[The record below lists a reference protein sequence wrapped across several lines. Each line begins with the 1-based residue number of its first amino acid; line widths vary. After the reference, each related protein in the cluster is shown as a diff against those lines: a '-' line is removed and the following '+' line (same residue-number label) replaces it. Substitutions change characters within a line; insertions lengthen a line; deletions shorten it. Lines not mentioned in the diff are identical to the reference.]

1 MPPGSLQSFSC
12 TRGFHRRSVHCVC
25 ECPDAALT
33 SCGGR
38 PLPANE
44 PLNLDGYGE
53 IVLKPADLKNGQ
65 RNPGK
70 SSLRVCLLT
79 YRGNP
84 TCGGQG
90 VYVKYLSRALRELGH
105 EVDVLSGPPYPELD
119 EGIALHKIP
128 GLDLYNPEHLFKV
141 TSIRDLS
148 SPLNQF
154 EFLSM
159 CSGGFPEPFT
169 FGFRARRHLL
179 RGRNGYDIIHDNQS
193 LSYGLLDIAAGG
205 YPTVATIHHPITV
218 DRDTEVD
225 AAGSWLR
232 RMKVRRWYAFL
243 AMQKRVSR
251 RIPKIITVSECSKR
265 DIGREFRL
273 PAERFRVVPNGINT
287 DCFYPLSGVKRAD
300 HQILVTNSADTPLKG
315 LRYLLEAVAEIRRER
330 AVCVVVIGKPKEN
343 GVIERL
349 VSELSLGDA
358 VRFTGRI
365 ADREFARYYAEA
377 TMAVIPSLYEGFGM
391 PAGEAMAC
399 GVPVISTTGGA
410 LPEVVGDAGILV
422 PPGDAAALRDA
433 ILALLNDPE
442 RRRRLGEAG
451 LARVKN
457 SLTWRHAAQKTAEVY
472 REAMDAHRRF

>member
-1 MPPGSLQSFSC
+1 MKQ
-12 TRGFHRRSVHCVC
+12 T
-25 ECPDAALT
+25 
-33 SCGGR
+33 
-38 PLPANE
+38 
-44 PLNLDGYGE
+44 
-53 IVLKPADLKNGQ
+53 DLKIGQ
-65 RNPGK
+65 QNRKG
-70 SSLRVCLLT
+70 SFLRICLMT

-90 VYVKYLSRALRELGH
+90 VYIKYLSRALKDLGH
-105 EVDVLSGPPYPELD
+105 DVDVLSGPPYPELA
-119 EGIALHKIP
+119 EGVQLHKIP

-141 TSIRDLS
+141 RKIRELF
-148 SPLNQF
+148 SPVNQF

-169 FGFRARRHLL
+169 FGISAHRHL
-179 RGRNGYDIIHDNQS
+179 RKRRKRYDIVHDNQS
-193 LSYGLLDIAAGG
+193 LSYGLLGIAGSG

-218 DRDTEVD
+218 DRDTEID

-232 RMKVRRWYAFL
+232 RMKVRRWYSFL
-243 AMQKRVSR
+243 TMQKRVSR
-251 RIPKIITVSECSKR
+251 RISNIITVSECSKR

-287 DCFYPLSGVKRAD
+287 DYFYPLSGVKRAD

-315 LRYLLEAVAEIRRER
+315 LRYLLEAAADIRRER
-330 AVCVVVIGKPKEN
+330 EIRVVVIGKPKKD

-349 VSELSLGDA
+349 VAELSLGDT

-365 ADREFARYYAEA
+365 AYEEFARYYAEA

-399 GVPVISTTGGA
+399 GVPVISTSGGA

-422 PPGDAAALRDA
+422 PPADAAALREA
-433 ILALLNDPE
+433 IDALLNDPE
-442 RRRRLGEAG
+442 RRRKLGEAG
-451 LARVKN
+451 LARVRN
-457 SLTWRHAAQKTAEVY
+457 SLTWRHAAQKTVEVY
-472 REAMDAHRRF
+472 REAIDAYGRF

>member
-1 MPPGSLQSFSC
+1 M
-12 TRGFHRRSVHCVC
+12 
-25 ECPDAALT
+25 
-33 SCGGR
+33 
-38 PLPANE
+38 
-44 PLNLDGYGE
+44 
-53 IVLKPADLKNGQ
+53 
-65 RNPGK
+65 
-70 SSLRVCLLT
+70 T

-90 VYVKYLSRALRELGH
+90 VYIQYLSRALKELGH
-105 EVDVLSGPPYPELD
+105 EVEVLSGPPYPELD
-119 EGIALHKIP
+119 DGIVLHKIP

-141 TSIRDLS
+141 TNIRDLS
-148 SPLNQF
+148 SPINQF

-193 LSYGLLDIAAGG
+193 LSYGLLGIVRNG

-218 DRDTEVD
+218 DRDAEIE
-225 AAGSWLR
+225 AAEGWLR
-232 RMKVRRWYAFL
+232 RMKARRWYAFL
-243 AMQKRVSR
+243 TMQKRVSR
-251 RIPKIITVSECSKR
+251 RISHIITVSNCSR
-265 DIGREFRL
+265 ADIGREFRI
-273 PAERFRVVPNGINT
+273 PDERFRVVPNGINL
-287 DCFYPLSGVKRAD
+287 DCFFPLNGIQRAD
-300 HQILVTNSADTPLKG
+300 DLILVTNSADSPLKG
-315 LRYLLEAVAEIRRER
+315 LRYLLEAVAEIRGKREIR
-330 AVCVVVIGKPKEN
+330 LVVIGKPKTD

-349 VSELSLGDA
+349 VAELSLGDT

-365 ADREFARYYAEA
+365 AQEEIARLYAEA

-399 GVPVISTTGGA
+399 GVPVISTSGGA

-422 PPGDAAALRDA
+422 PPADKSALREA

-457 SLTWRHAAQKTAEVY
+457 SLTWRHAAQKTVEVY
-472 REAMDAHRRF
+472 REAIDAHRRL

>member
-1 MPPGSLQSFSC
+1 MKQ
-12 TRGFHRRSVHCVC
+12 
-25 ECPDAALT
+25 
-33 SCGGR
+33 
-38 PLPANE
+38 
-44 PLNLDGYGE
+44 
-53 IVLKPADLKNGQ
+53 ADLNSDQRRGNGCA
-65 RNPGK
+65 
-70 SSLRVCLLT
+70 LRICLMT

-90 VYVKYLSRALRELGH
+90 VYVQYLSRALKELGH
-105 EVDVLSGPPYPELD
+105 EVDVLSGPPYPELAD
-119 EGIALHKIP
+119 GIPLHKIP

-141 TSIRDLS
+141 TNIRDLS

-169 FGFRARRHLL
+169 FGFRAHRHLR
-179 RGRNGYDIIHDNQS
+179 RGRNGYDIVHDNQS
-193 LSYGLLDIAAGG
+193 LSYGLLGIAASG

-218 DRDTEVD
+218 DRDTEIAV
-225 AAGSWLR
+225 AGSWFR

-243 AMQKRVSR
+243 TMQKRVSR
-251 RIPKIITVSECSKR
+251 RIQRIITVSECSKQ
-265 DIGREFRL
+265 DIGREFDL
-273 PAERFRVVPNGINT
+273 PVERFRVVPNGINT
-287 DCFYPLSGVKRAD
+287 DYFYPLDGVKRAD
-300 HQILVTNSADTPLKG
+300 DLLLVTNSADTPLKG
-315 LRYLLEAVAEIRRER
+315 LRFLLEAAAEVRLERKIRL
-330 AVCVVVIGKPKEN
+330 VVIGQPKKD

-349 VSELSLGDA
+349 VAELSLGDT

-365 ADREFARYYAEA
+365 SQEAFSRYYAEA

-399 GVPVISTTGGA
+399 GVPVISTSGGA

-422 PPGDAAALRDA
+422 PPADKPALKEA

-442 RRRRLGEAG
+442 KRRSLGEAG

-457 SLTWRHAAQKTAEVY
+457 SLTWRHAAQKTVEVY
-472 REAMDAHRRF
+472 REAIDAHRRL

>member
-1 MPPGSLQSFSC
+1 
-12 TRGFHRRSVHCVC
+12 
-25 ECPDAALT
+25 
-33 SCGGR
+33 
-38 PLPANE
+38 
-44 PLNLDGYGE
+44 
-53 IVLKPADLKNGQ
+53 LKQTDLKNC
-65 RNPGK
+65 RRDPGK
-70 SSLRVCLLT
+70 SSLQIALLT

-90 VYVKYLSRALRELGH
+90 VYVKYLSRALTDLGH

-128 GLDLYNPEHLFKV
+128 GLDLYNPEHLSKV
-141 TSIRDLS
+141 ADVRALS
-148 SPLNQF
+148 SLLNQF

-159 CSGGFPEPFT
+159 CAGGFPEPFT
-169 FGFRARRHLL
+169 FGFRAHRYLR

-193 LSYGLLDIAAGG
+193 LSYGLLGIAAAG

-218 DRDTEVD
+218 DRDTEIA

-232 RMKVRRWYAFL
+232 RLKVRRWYSFL

-273 PAERFRVVPNGINT
+273 PAERFRVIPNGINT
-287 DCFYPLSGVKRAD
+287 DCFYPLDGVKRAD
-300 HQILVTNSADTPLKG
+300 DLILVTNSADTPLKG
-315 LRYLLEAVAEIRRER
+315 LRYLLEAIAEIRRER
-330 AVCVVVIGKPKEN
+330 LIRVIVIGKPKEN

-349 VSELSLGDA
+349 IAELSLGDA

-365 ADREFARYYAEA
+365 ADQEFARYYAEA

-399 GVPVISTTGGA
+399 GVPVISTSGGA
-410 LPEVVGDAGILV
+410 LPEVVGDAGVLV
-422 PPGDAAALRDA
+422 PPGDAVALRDA
-433 ILALLNDPE
+433 IAALLSDPL
-442 RRRRLGEAG
+442 RRVRLGEAG

-457 SLTWRHAAQKTAEVY
+457 SLTWRHAAQRTVEVY
-472 REAMDAHRRF
+472 REAIDAHGRL